1 MRSKGDKNEAIHEYE
16 KVEMM
21 KAIFKVAGAL
31 MVCAVSGGIL
41 SPAVAQGSAA
51 PPTHVSMGEPSTIFK
66 ICQ

>member
-1 MRSKGDKNEAIHEYE
+1 
-16 KVEMM
+16 MM

-51 PPTHVSMGEPSTIFK
+51 PPTHVSMGDPSTIFK